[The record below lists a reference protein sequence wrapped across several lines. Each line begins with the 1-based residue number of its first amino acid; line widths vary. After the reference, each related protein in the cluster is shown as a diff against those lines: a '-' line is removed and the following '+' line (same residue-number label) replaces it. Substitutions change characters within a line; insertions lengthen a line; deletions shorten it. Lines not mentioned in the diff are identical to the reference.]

1 MYRIGTLLFMA
12 VLGGAALSAC
22 QTAPATSPASAPAP
36 VKGFVTD
43 EKAFDAFI
51 ATKPTAEQFKA
62 AYPDVLL
69 VMPNTPTTMEIRMN
83 NSRYFPQWDES
94 GHITGGKFQ

>member
-1 MYRIGTLLFMA
+1 MSRIGTLFFMA
-12 VLGGAALSAC
+12 VLGGAVLSAC
-22 QTAPATSPASAPAP
+22 QTAPASSAAVPAP

-43 EKAFDAFI
+43 TKAFDAFI
-51 ATKPTAEQFKA
+51 ATKPTADQFKA

-83 NSRYFPQWDES
+83 NSRYFPQWDDA

>member
-1 MYRIGTLLFMA
+1 MYRIGTLFFMA
-12 VLGGAALSAC
+12 ILGGAALSAC
-22 QTAPATSPASAPAP
+22 QTAPATTPSAPAP

-83 NSRYFPQWDES
+83 NSRYFPHWDGA

>member
-1 MYRIGTLLFMA
+1 MYRIGTLFFMA
-12 VLGGAALSAC
+12 ILGGAALSAC
-22 QTAPATSPASAPAP
+22 QTAPASASASPAP

-43 EKAFDAFI
+43 ARAFDAFI
-51 ATKPTAEQFKA
+51 ATKPTAGQFKA

-83 NSRYFPQWDES
+83 NSRYFPQWDDA
-94 GHITGGKFQ
+94 GHIIGGKFQ